1 MLLQHCSWSG
11 STMASDY
18 ILMCAAVESSTA
30 APPYPGTVSKSST
43 IFANAFSPD
52 LSPLICPE
60 STAGFLSSSKSCTWD
75 GYTTALISDR
85 LWPAFGVIQLN
96 SWKFLRSCRLEK
108 LSQTRY
114 GPDVCDLCDTFL
126 HYIQA
131 KKNYEHVE
139 ISCKKITY
147 VSSEI
152 SCCKCMRS
160 PHMHRFLAQS
170 IMQTLATIS
179 STSGHCL
186 SQTPS
191 WALFFYLL

>member
-1 MLLQHCSWSG
+1 MLPWPLTISWCVLQWRAPLLLHLTQALFQSHLQYLPMPSVQTWAHWFVQSPQQASW
-11 STMASDY
+11 
-18 ILMCAAVESSTA
+18 AAQNLVLEMDIPLPCYLTDSA
-30 APPYPGTVSKSST
+30 A
-43 IFANAFSPD
+43 
-52 LSPLICPE
+52 L
-60 STAGFLSSSKSCTWD
+60 
-75 GYTTALISDR
+75 
-85 LWPAFGVIQLN
+85 GVIQLN
-96 SWKFLRSCRLEK
+96 RWKFLRSCRLEK